1 MNAKGKAIAITGI
14 VAVGIVCFLLAGTF
28 RSKRSTTSPSTIEIG
43 PGAKSL
49 NVDSVSQA
57 QMDMSG
63 DYRAAWE
70 IPNMEGCDD
79 EAAAKVAEH
88 RIRRMLKDP
97 ADANFASYDRSH
109 VVRSDKQVSYTGY
122 VDAPNTYG
130 EKLRMDFTVTMEC
143 RSGGLVVLDVK
154 TTK

>member
-1 MNAKGKAIAITGI
+1 
-14 VAVGIVCFLLAGTF
+14 
-28 RSKRSTTSPSTIEIG
+28 
-43 PGAKSL
+43 
-49 NVDSVSQA
+49 
-57 QMDMSG
+57 MDTAG

-70 IPNMEGCDD
+70 IPDMEGCDD

-97 ADANFASYDRSH
+97 ADADFASYDPSR
-109 VVRSDKQVSYTGY
+109 VVHSDRQVSYTGY

-130 EKLRMDFTVTMEC
+130 EKLRMGFTVTMEC
-143 RSGGLVVLDVK
+143 RAGGLVVLDVK